1 MKTTFFK
8 TVFGVVIALSC
19 ASISGQERG
28 FVEACSITTTPA
40 QATRNPESL
49 RSLAARALIK
59 NTDILFKVIIT
70 APIEILD
77 MLLAKID
84 STRDAD
90 GNLSP
95 SYNERLQMAVDSDML
110 AIERACYIFMH
121 FPKLSCEKLA
131 TKVYALIKQQSHLS
145 RSIITFIAKTL
156 NLAAIS
162 KGSFEKIFPEGLL
175 NHSQVQEVA
184 LASLQ
189 FHRSEIQP
197 WCRKPQCFVMH
208 PYEGP
213 IPPVMFVFNHDSASI
228 RNQTFTLTLTTKKE
242 SRLIKLAGIGNP
254 NQPLYAAFPV
264 AINNNENYLALQ
276 RMRTSIELYYLPHDG
291 TSQVLMNLLT
301 LKMPAN
307 FAAQGLVGNK
317 IAFSEDNQWLLVE
330 NAAMEKCY
338 FQLPLQYLSGRLS
351 LEQIAFMRILL
362 LSTSSADSQPDISF
376 DIPLAHTL
384 LNCQVL
390 ESFHQPEQSMFRAL
404 IKQKHTREQ
413 ERRTYNM
420 QKLHQGSPSYITSFL
435 NTYALPG
442 ESAHLGKDLAG
453 IQPRLAKKICR
464 AFLAMLKKAYPEKD
478 FSRFDFTY
486 IKSAELNPA
495 LSNRYEKDQAFSEY
509 MQQTIHTLGD
519 HYATLTELMEPEEF
533 KQVLCK
539 LIGDALQQYH
549 AYS

>member
-1 MKTTFFK
+1 
-8 TVFGVVIALSC
+8 
-19 ASISGQERG
+19 
-28 FVEACSITTTPA
+28 
-40 QATRNPESL
+40 
-49 RSLAARALIK
+49 
-59 NTDILFKVIIT
+59 
-70 APIEILD
+70 
-77 MLLAKID
+77 
-84 STRDAD
+84 
-90 GNLSP
+90 
-95 SYNERLQMAVDSDML
+95 
-110 AIERACYIFMH
+110 
-121 FPKLSCEKLA
+121 
-131 TKVYALIKQQSHLS
+131 
-145 RSIITFIAKTL
+145 
-156 NLAAIS
+156 
-162 KGSFEKIFPEGLL
+162 
-175 NHSQVQEVA
+175 
-184 LASLQ
+184 
-189 FHRSEIQP
+189 
-197 WCRKPQCFVMH
+197 
-208 PYEGP
+208 
-213 IPPVMFVFNHDSASI
+213 
-228 RNQTFTLTLTTKKE
+228 
-242 SRLIKLAGIGNP
+242 
-254 NQPLYAAFPV
+254 
-264 AINNNENYLALQ
+264 
-276 RMRTSIELYYLPHDG
+276 
-291 TSQVLMNLLT
+291 
-301 LKMPAN
+301 MPAN